1 MSSPRR
7 RKRTTI
13 DQQFI
18 ARTVPMLQSSAFRT
32 LSLSGHR
39 VLARVELEHASHGGA
54 DNGKLPVTYND
65 FAEYG
70 VDRHAV
76 APAIRECVALGFL
89 EVTEQGRA
97 GNAEFRSPNKFR
109 LTYIYAGPKPT
120 DEWRQIETDEQAKIL
135 AIAARR
141 AGTRKQ
147 KSSGGKRTG
156 SVGETHTEKR
166 NSIPAKPPLQGKVG
180 NPPLLSISRVG
191 GD

>member
-1 MSSPRR
+1 MRR
-7 RKRTTI
+7 RRTRI
-13 DQQFI
+13 DEQFI
-18 ARTVPMLQSSAFRT
+18 ARTVPMLQSPAFRA

-65 FAEYG
+65 FVEYG

-89 EVTEQGRA
+89 EITEQGRA

-120 DEWRQIETDEQAKIL
+120 DEWKQIETDEQAKML
-135 AIAARR
+135 AVAARR
-141 AGTRKQ
+141 SSKKKQ
-147 KSSGGKRTG
+147 KTSGGKNPFQCG
-156 SVGETHTEKR
+156 
-166 NSIPAKPPLQGKVG
+166 KPTPKGA
-180 NPPLLSISRVG
+180 NP
-191 GD
+191 